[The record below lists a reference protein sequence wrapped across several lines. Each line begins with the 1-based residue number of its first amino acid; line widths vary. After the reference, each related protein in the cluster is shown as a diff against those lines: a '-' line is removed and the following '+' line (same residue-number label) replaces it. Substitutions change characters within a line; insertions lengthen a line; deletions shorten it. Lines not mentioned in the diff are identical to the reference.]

1 MLLFLVG
8 AVAHAI
14 AFVRWK
20 TRSAEEKLK
29 GWKHH
34 GWFTALSCLCCVSGM
49 LAYAARTGNTA
60 LIYTSSSIGKQLNQT
75 ASSQQ
80 ERNEVLRGMLQFS
93 AAHWALL
100 PLEIGLLINANLLII
115 QRLRRFSSRT
125 SSQNRIW
132 SIIGRVLF
140 VAINIANVVGFC
152 GNIAVSV
159 YFYRS
164 SQLYDDAAKAWAG
177 NNSTAGKDLERQAG
191 AKTQEGVSIA
201 SVQRFCEVVAL
212 LATIMVFLFV
222 GLSSARV
229 VATAIRA
236 LFVVEQ
242 KLVASGAVSER
253 EGASSA
259 QGRQLQRIVVAAT
272 AQGKLLQ
279 RKLWGTFLFNFFT
292 VLLRSIFTIMYALAQ
307 RSQDYGNTCAVSHCD
322 PCKNVYATSPFFHCY
337 IVFFVTFEQLF
348 PHTFL
353 DHQHSDVSV
362 PCHFDFV
369 SNDAASCA
377 LGHDGRAKYG
387 VNADSASGAEN
398 CQPIRFR
405 Q

>member
-1 MLLFLVG
+1 MLFFLVG

-14 AFVRWK
+14 AFVQWK

-34 GWFTALSCLCCVSGM
+34 GWFTALSCLCCVSGV

-60 LIYTSSSIGKQLNQT
+60 LIYTASSIGKQLNQT

-140 VAINIANVVGFC
+140 VAINIANMVGFC

-164 SQLYDDAAKAWAG
+164 SQLYDDAANAWAG

-191 AKTQEGVSIA
+191 ANTQDGVSIA

-212 LATIMVFLFV
+212 LATIMLFLFV

-229 VATAIRA
+229 VASAIRA

-242 KLVASGAVSER
+242 KLVASGAAGER
-253 EGASSA
+253 GRILEGASTA

-307 RSQDYGNTCAVSHCD
+307 RSQDYGNTCAASHCD
-322 PCKNVYATSPFFHCY
+322 PCKNVYATSPFFFGVILY
-337 IVFFVTFEQLF
+337 FF
-348 PHTFL
+348 
-353 DHQHSDVSV
+353 
-362 PCHFDFV
+362 
-369 SNDAASCA
+369 
-377 LGHDGRAKYG
+377 
-387 VNADSASGAEN
+387 
-398 CQPIRFR
+398 
-405 Q
+405 